1 MNNKPIESRNPT
13 TQLSEFDLHVHG
25 ERAGWHVRWTGSRQ
39 EVDQWAGNST
49 VDIVCP
55 EYNNAINEALA

>member
-1 MNNKPIESRNPT
+1 M
-13 TQLSEFDLHVHG
+13 FDLHVHG
-25 ERAGWHVRWTGSRQ
+25 ERAGWHVRWTGNRQ

-55 EYNNAINEALA
+55 EYNNAINEALT